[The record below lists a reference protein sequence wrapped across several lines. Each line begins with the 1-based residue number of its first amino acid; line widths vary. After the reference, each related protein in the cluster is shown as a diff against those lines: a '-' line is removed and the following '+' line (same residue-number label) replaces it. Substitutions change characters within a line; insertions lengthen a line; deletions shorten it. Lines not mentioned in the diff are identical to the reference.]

1 MYSELFAVTSVLITA
16 AAISIWLKKKLSYR
30 VCVSKVRLDGKTC
43 VVTGGTSGIGLEIA
57 KDFAKRGARVI
68 IACPFTPEG
77 KDAKENIVK
86 DSGNQEVVFKQLN
99 LASLDSTRNFA
110 LEILRTEHRLD
121 ILINNAGIGPSDK
134 LTADGMLYTM
144 QINYYGH
151 FLLTNLLIPLLK
163 KTGTLEDKS
172 RIVNIASLLH
182 RTGKYE
188 YGNMNSPG
196 IKSKL
201 KSYSD
206 SKLCLLLF
214 AQELV
219 RRLEGSNVIVHSVD
233 PGGVATAIYEK
244 GFGKSVGSLIK
255 LWLNIFWKTP
265 WHGAQTAIHAAVAE
279 SVRDTSG
286 KLFRDC
292 KEIAA
297 HDSVYDTKA
306 AKTLW
311 DESEKLVQLNSIDES

>member
-1 MYSELFAVTSVLITA
+1 MYSELVAVPSVLITA
-16 AAISIWLKKKLSYR
+16 AAISILVKKKLSYG

-43 VVTGGTSGIGLEIA
+43 VVTGGTSGMGLEIA

-68 IACPFTPEG
+68 IACPFPQEG
-77 KDAKENIVK
+77 NDAKENIVK
-86 DSGNQEVVFKQLN
+86 ESGNQEVVFKHLN

-110 LEILRTEHRLD
+110 LDILRTEHRLD
-121 ILINNAGIGPSDK
+121 ILINNAGIGSLNK

-151 FLLTNLLIPLLK
+151 FLLTNLLLPLLK
-163 KTGTLEDKS
+163 NTGTPEDKS
-172 RIVNIASLLH
+172 RIVNVASILH
-182 RTGKYE
+182 HTGKYE
-188 YGNMNSPG
+188 YGNMNKPG
-196 IKSKL
+196 IKSML
-201 KSYSD
+201 QSYSN

-214 AQELV
+214 AQELD
-219 RRLEGSNVIVHSVD
+219 RRLEGSNVIVNSVD
-233 PGGVATAIYEK
+233 PGTVGTTIFERN
-244 GFGKSVGSLIK
+244 FGKYGGSLIG
-255 LWLNIFWKTP
+255 LWLNLFWKTP
-265 WHGAQTAIHAAVAE
+265 WHGAQTTIHAAVAE

-292 KEIAA
+292 EQIAA

-311 DESEKLVQLNSIDES
+311 DESKKLVQLNSIDKS